1 MYIRMGMFSQTV
13 LKCMFV
19 WIEKVMKMLSELQT
33 SQKTVGLKQ
42 SIKKIKSGE
51 AKKVFIATDAAPSLV
66 EEIKAAIKGTE
77 TKIVEVSGMKEL
89 GRAAGIDVGAAVVV
103 VY

>member
-1 MYIRMGMFSQTV
+1 
-13 LKCMFV
+13 
-19 WIEKVMKMLSELQT
+19 MLSELQT
-33 SQKTVGLKQ
+33 ESKTVGLKQ

-51 AKKVFIATDAAPSLV
+51 AKKVFIALDAAPSLID
-66 EEIKAAIKGTE
+66 EIKGALNETE
-77 TKIVEVSGMKEL
+77 IPTVEVSAMKEL